1 MWVDLVEELQV
12 TAAFRQSMQIPLQ
25 VIKCQLVPWFVL
37 AIFLAIFLDR
47 IVSQMDKLVFHF
59 IKTPKEA
66 GSSHISLLVPISF
79 NLPIIDGHHHVYPDI
94 EFPPVVQKRV
104 SDVFLYNQGGLTPI
118 FALLFAFP
126 YSFSNIFKLVSA
138 SYSLASI

>member
-1 MWVDLVEELQV
+1 MKS
-12 TAAFRQSMQIPLQ
+12 RPKIS
-25 VIKCQLVPWFVL
+25 
-37 AIFLAIFLDR
+37 
-47 IVSQMDKLVFHF
+47 KLSRHLF
-59 IKTPKEA
+59 
-66 GSSHISLLVPISF
+66 
-79 NLPIIDGHHHVYPDI
+79 DGHHHVYPDI

-104 SDVFLYNQGGLTPI
+104 SDVFLYNQGGLTSI